1 MLFYHAF
8 GDIRIDIDDYW
19 VQATYSE
26 ADIYFAARGI
36 TAWTG
41 GENIIKTQALQ
52 RAWDY
57 MRNLQWAEEAFVNFS
72 EMPDDIKNAHI
83 LLALEELTN
92 PGVLTPS
99 LTADNYLESKGIA
112 NGAIS
117 KVYRHDAP
125 AWKRFRG
132 VDMILAPYLTAR
144 SISVVE
150 RR

>member
-1 MLFYHAF
+1 MTVFSSAYIL
-8 GDIRIDIDDYW
+8 RINIDDYW
-19 VQATYSE
+19 TQATYDD
-26 ADIYFAARGI
+26 ADTYFTARGSS
-36 TAWTG
+36 TWTG
-41 GENIIKTQALQ
+41 TNAAKTQALQ

-57 MRNLQWAEEAFVNFS
+57 MRNLQWTEEAFVNFS

-112 NGAIS
+112 SGAIS

-132 VDMILAPYLTAR
+132 IDMILAPYLTAR

-150 RR
+150 RG